1 MDEQNTYFEV
11 TIPAIDGC
19 NQDPAEIEVCA
30 SVGECDGV
38 VIAINVLRTDKDPG
52 RYQNAEVTVEAAMQ
66 LRDALDAAIRV
77 LTAGNS
83 DAGTGE

>member
-1 MDEQNTYFEV
+1 MDEQNKYFEV
-11 TIPAIDGC
+11 KIPAVDGYS
-19 NQDPAEIEVCA
+19 QGPAEIEVCA
-30 SVGECDGV
+30 SVGEFDGV
-38 VIAINVLRTDKDPG
+38 VIGINVLRTDPDPG
-52 RYQNAEVTVEAAMQ
+52 RYENAEVTVEAAMQ